1 MVIED
6 DIWFENKDSE
16 FYSYINKD
24 IEYEYY
30 YSEKRDYIR
39 YPDIVYI
46 LPLIEQDKS
55 LSHLYHVLELNIL
68 EGRLIIPY
76 TGSNGKVKLS
86 ALGKGVNHLMMRTKK
101 IF

>member
-68 EGRLIIPY
+68 EGRLIIQDNRYAFNDQQDLNNLKADYIPEV
-76 TGSNGKVKLS
+76 TGK
-86 ALGKGVNHLMMRTKK
+86 
-101 IF
+101 

>member
-68 EGRLIIPY
+68 EGRLIIPDNRY
-76 TGSNGKVKLS
+76 AFNDQQDLNNLKADYIPEVTGK
-86 ALGKGVNHLMMRTKK
+86 
-101 IF
+101 

>member
-68 EGRLIIPY
+68 EGRLIIPDNRY
-76 TGSNGKVKLS
+76 AFNDQQDLNNLKEDYIPEVTGK
-86 ALGKGVNHLMMRTKK
+86 
-101 IF
+101 

>member
-55 LSHLYHVLELNIL
+55 LSNLYHVLELNIL
-68 EGRLIIPY
+68 EGRLIIPDNRY
-76 TGSNGKVKLS
+76 AFNDQQDLNNLKADYIPEVTGK
-86 ALGKGVNHLMMRTKK
+86 
-101 IF
+101 

>member
-46 LPLIEQDKS
+46 LPPVS
-55 LSHLYHVLELNIL
+55 YTHLRPGPAV
-68 EGRLIIPY
+68 
-76 TGSNGKVKLS
+76 
-86 ALGKGVNHLMMRTKK
+86 
-101 IF
+101 

>member
-68 EGRLIIPY
+68 EGRIIIPDNRY
-76 TGSNGKVKLS
+76 AFNDQQDLNNLKADYIPEVTGK
-86 ALGKGVNHLMMRTKK
+86 
-101 IF
+101 